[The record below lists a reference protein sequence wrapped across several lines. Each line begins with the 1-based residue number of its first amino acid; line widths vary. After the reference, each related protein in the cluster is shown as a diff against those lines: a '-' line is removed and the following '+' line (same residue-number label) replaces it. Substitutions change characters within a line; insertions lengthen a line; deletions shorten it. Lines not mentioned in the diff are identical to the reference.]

1 MRAVKG
7 NLSAKWKRHRVS
19 ILFAL
24 PFLTLFLIF
33 VVIPVFSAVIISFT
47 RYSILQP
54 PEFVGM
60 QNYLRLFLKDELFIN
75 ALKFTLLFAVVSAPL
90 SMLACL
96 IVAWMINDFRPL
108 VRAALTF
115 VFYAPSLSGGAI
127 VIWQLIFSGDS
138 YGFVNNFLLQLGLIS
153 EPIQWLADTK
163 YMFAILL
170 LVTLWGS
177 LGTGFL
183 SYVAAFRGI
192 DVSLYEAA
200 AVDGVKNRIQE
211 LWYITIPALRPQ
223 MLFSALI
230 SITGSFSVGAVSS
243 ALFGNPSP
251 NYGAHTVVLHMEDYA
266 NVRYELGMA
275 CAMATILFLLTVA
288 ANRLARK
295 FIVRIGN

>member
-1 MRAVKG
+1 MF
-7 NLSAKWKRHRVS
+7 
-19 ILFAL
+19 FAL
-24 PFLTLFLIF
+24 PFLTLFFIF
-33 VVIPVFSAVIISFT
+33 VVIPVFTAVVISFT
-47 RYSILQP
+47 RYSILKP

-60 QNYLRLFLKDELFIN
+60 ENYLRLFLKDEIFIG
-75 ALKFTLLFAVVSAPL
+75 ALKFTLLFAIISAPL

-96 IVAWMINDFRPL
+96 MVAWMINDFPPL
-108 VRAALTF
+108 MRAVLTF
-115 VFYAPSLSGGAI
+115 IFYAPSLSGGAI
-127 VIWQLIFSGDS
+127 AIWQLIFSGDS
-138 YGFVNNFLLQLGLIS
+138 YGFANNALMKLGLIS
-153 EPIQWLADTK
+153 EPVQWLSDTK
-163 YMFAILL
+163 HMFGILL

-200 AVDGVKNRIQE
+200 AVDGIKNRVQE
-211 LWYITIPALRPQ
+211 LWYITVPALRPQ

-275 CAMATILFLLTVA
+275 CAMATVLFLLTVA
-288 ANRLARK
+288 ANRLSAK
-295 FIVRIGN
+295 FISRIGQ

>member
-1 MRAVKG
+1 MF
-7 NLSAKWKRHRVS
+7 
-19 ILFAL
+19 FAL
-24 PFLTLFLIF
+24 PFLTLFFIF
-33 VVIPVFSAVIISFT
+33 VVIPVFTAVVISFT
-47 RYSILQP
+47 RYSILKP

-60 QNYLRLFLKDELFIN
+60 ENYLRLFLKDEIFIG
-75 ALKFTLLFAVVSAPL
+75 ALKFTLLFAIISAPL

-96 IVAWMINDFRPL
+96 MVAWMINDFPPL
-108 VRAALTF
+108 MRAVLTF
-115 VFYAPSLSGGAI
+115 IFYAPSLSGGAI
-127 VIWQLIFSGDS
+127 AIWQLIFSGDS
-138 YGFVNNFLLQLGLIS
+138 YGFANNALMKLGIIS
-153 EPIQWLADTK
+153 EPVQWLSDTK
-163 YMFAILL
+163 HMFGILL

-200 AVDGVKNRIQE
+200 AVDGIKNRVQE
-211 LWYITIPALRPQ
+211 LWYITVPALRPQ

-230 SITGSFSVGAVSS
+230 SITGSFSVGTVSS

-275 CAMATILFLLTVA
+275 CAMATVLFLLTVA
-288 ANRLARK
+288 ANRLSAK
-295 FIVRIGN
+295 FISRIGQ

>member
-1 MRAVKG
+1 MHTVNG

-33 VVIPVFSAVIISFT
+33 VVVPVTVAVIIGFT

-60 QNYLRLFLKDELFIN
+60 QNYLRLFLKDEIFITS
-75 ALKFTLLFAVVSAPL
+75 LKFTLLFAVVSAPL

-96 IVAWMINDFRPL
+96 IVAWMINDFIPP

-170 LVTLWGS
+170 IVTLWGS

-200 AVDGVKNRIQE
+200 AVDGVKNRVQE

>member
-1 MRAVKG
+1 MF
-7 NLSAKWKRHRVS
+7 
-19 ILFAL
+19 FAL
-24 PFLTLFLIF
+24 PFLTLFFSF
-33 VVIPVFSAVIISFT
+33 VVIPVFTAVVISFT
-47 RYSILQP
+47 RYSILKP

-60 QNYLRLFLKDELFIN
+60 ENYLRLFLKDEIFIG
-75 ALKFTLLFAVVSAPL
+75 ALKFTLLFAIISAPL

-96 IVAWMINDFRPL
+96 MVAWMINDFPPL
-108 VRAALTF
+108 MRAVLTF
-115 VFYAPSLSGGAI
+115 IFYAPSLSGGAI
-127 VIWQLIFSGDS
+127 AIWQLIFSGDS
-138 YGFVNNFLLQLGLIS
+138 YGFANNALMKLGIIS
-153 EPIQWLADTK
+153 EPVQWLSDTK
-163 YMFAILL
+163 HMFGILL

-200 AVDGVKNRIQE
+200 AVDGIKNRVQE
-211 LWYITIPALRPQ
+211 LWYITVPALRPQ

-275 CAMATILFLLTVA
+275 CAMATVLFLLTVA
-288 ANRLARK
+288 ANRLSAK
-295 FIVRIGN
+295 FISRIGQ

>member
-1 MRAVKG
+1 MV
-7 NLSAKWKRHRVS
+7 
-19 ILFAL
+19 
-24 PFLTLFLIF
+24 
-33 VVIPVFSAVIISFT
+33 ISFT
-47 RYSILQP
+47 RYSILNP
-54 PEFVGM
+54 PEFVGL
-60 QNYLRLFLKDELFIN
+60 QNYLRLFLKDEIFIN
-75 ALKFTLLFAVVSAPL
+75 ALKFTLLFAVISAPL

-96 IVAWMINDFRPL
+96 IVAWMINDFPPIM
-108 VRAALTF
+108 RAVLTF
-115 VFYAPSLSGGAI
+115 VFYAPSLSGGAV

-138 YGFVNNFLLQLGLIS
+138 YGFANNALAKLGIIT
-153 EPIQWLADTK
+153 EPVQWLSDTK
-163 YMFAILL
+163 YMFGILL
-170 LVTLWGS
+170 AVTLWGS

-200 AVDGVKNRIQE
+200 AVDGVKNRVQE
-211 LWYITIPALRPQ
+211 LWYITVPALRPQ

-275 CAMATILFLLTVA
+275 CAMATVLFLLTVA
-288 ANRLARK
+288 ANRISGK
-295 FIVRIGN
+295 FISRIGK